1 MLVHGRLLRIVV
13 TQLPAMQNCPPLHA
27 RPQPPQCD
35 VLVSGSTHAPLQS
48 VRPPVQTTMHAPLLH
63 TCPPGQTVPQVPQLA
78 LSVRRS
84 RHTPEQLVCPV
95 AQTS

>member
-1 MLVHGRLLRIVV
+1 
-13 TQLPAMQNCPPLHA
+13 
-27 RPQPPQCD
+27 
-35 VLVSGSTHAPLQS
+35 
-48 VRPPVQTTMHAPLLH
+48 LLH
-63 TCPPGQTVPQVPQLA
+63 TCPPGQTVPQVPQFA